1 MVVPG
6 RLWLKT
12 QFPLVPNRQ
21 NADLILGSHESIQG
35 DIARL
40 TVGNDQLAQF
50 AFYASANQGM
60 QTPRSAVVMPSL
72 ANDFSHP
79 ICKIAGVDG
88 VSGISAT
95 LPPVQKVQ

>member
-21 NADLILGSHESIQG
+21 NAYLILGSHESIQG

-50 AFYASANQGM
+50 AFYASANQGV
-60 QTPRSAVVMPSL
+60 RSQDFDGRLDRRDCVQHGARVLVTKKLKRAVNV
-72 ANDFSHP
+72 
-79 ICKIAGVDG
+79 I
-88 VSGISAT
+88 
-95 LPPVQKVQ
+95 